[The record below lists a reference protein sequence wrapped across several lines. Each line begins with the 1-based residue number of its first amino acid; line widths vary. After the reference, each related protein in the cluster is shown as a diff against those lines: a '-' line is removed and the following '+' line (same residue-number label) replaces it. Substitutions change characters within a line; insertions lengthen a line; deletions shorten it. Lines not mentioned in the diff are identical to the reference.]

1 MKEIKEAINQIN
13 ETKPLILNLT
23 NFVTMD
29 FVANCLLA
37 VGASPIVCVCE
48 DELEE
53 LVSIASVVY
62 INIGT
67 LNDDFNRL
75 IRRAVCLALQ
85 YHKPIVLDPVGC
97 GASRLRTSVAS
108 ELVARC
114 QLVRGNA
121 SEIMAL
127 GNTAFSTK
135 GVDSVHRV
143 EDAIEAAAH
152 ITEQGVT
159 VFVSGAVDH
168 ITDGLHA
175 KEIRF
180 GSPMMTNITGMGCA
194 LTAVIAAV
202 LAIKPDAFAAAVI
215 GGQYFSLCG
224 ELVADKYQHPGSF
237 KSAFF
242 DMLYAPD
249 FEVMRKL
256 YDQ

>member
-1 MKEIKEAINQIN
+1 MINQLKEA
-13 ETKPLILNLT
+13 KPLILSLT

-53 LVSIASVVY
+53 LVSISSAIY

-67 LNDDFNRL
+67 LNDDFIRL
-75 IRRAVCLALQ
+75 IRRAAVLSLQ
-85 YHKPIVLDPVGC
+85 YDKPIVFDPVGC
-97 GASRLRTSVAS
+97 GASRLRTNVAS
-108 ELVARC
+108 ELVGRC

-127 GNTAFSTK
+127 GSASFSTK
-135 GVDSVHRV
+135 GVDSVHKV
-143 EDAIEAAAH
+143 EDAITAATH
-152 ITEQGVT
+152 IAKQGVK
-159 VFVSGAVDH
+159 VFVSGDVDH
-168 ITDGLHA
+168 VTDGRYA
-175 KEIRF
+175 KKIRF
-180 GSPMMTNITGMGCA
+180 GSPMMTRVTGMGCA

-202 LAIKPDAFAAAVI
+202 IAIKPEPFAAAII

-224 ELVADKYQHPGSF
+224 ELVSKKHQQPGSF
-237 KSAFF
+237 KSAFI

-249 FEVMRKL
+249 FEAMRKL